1 MGQAV
6 KMRCTRMHTSM
17 STLPLL
23 ARARCVGILALLIT
37 TVVQISVMVVLDIVP
52 VSEEWN
58 ERQRDVLEE
67 DERRLIE
74 GPHPTSGE
82 EAAAQP
88 PAEVGKGGKAGANA
102 GQAQKAAA
110 EDDAAAE
117 TAAVAAAAVAA
128 M

>member
-1 MGQAV
+1 
-6 KMRCTRMHTSM
+6 MRCTRTHTST

-23 ARARCVGILALLIT
+23 VHARCVGILALLIT

-74 GPHPTSGE
+74 GPHPALGE

-88 PAEVGKGGKAGANA
+88 PAEAGKGGKAGAGA
-102 GQAQKAAA
+102 GQAQKAVA
-110 EDDAAAE
+110 EDDDAAE

>member
-1 MGQAV
+1 
-6 KMRCTRMHTSM
+6 MRCTKMHNPM

-74 GPHPTSGE
+74 GPHPASGE
-82 EAAAQP
+82 EAAPQQ
-88 PAEVGKGGKAGANA
+88 PAEAGKGGKAGAGA
-102 GQAQKAAA
+102 GQAQKATA
-110 EDDAAAE
+110 EDDDVAE